1 MVARSC
7 FERKYTEILHI
18 LHRNVELYFDCP
30 AALHSRNISTFIF
43 SKQIRWTHEFG
54 VLSIEP
60 TENFRY

>member
-1 MVARSC
+1 MRTRSG
-7 FERKYTEILHI
+7 FEREYTEILHI

-30 AALHSRNISTFIF
+30 SALHSCNISTFIF
-43 SKQIRWTHEFG
+43 SQQIRWAHELS